1 MKQSKDFKSLPFL
14 QTAGIIFVLAAF
26 IVYCLRQCEKDPKPA
41 SGFIADKVNT
51 YKDNLNEQRAKIET
65 STKGK
70 DNTAYY
76 QSEIDRLNKAL
87 NIKEKDLLAITSI
100 NATLS
105 DSIKVK
111 QVTLDKERNK
121 VWNWEKKYESGSVI
135 KATMSEKDSIL
146 RPEIDIALQT
156 TDYVDKGGLF
166 KIPKYY
172 TDIYSPDQN
181 IKVNGVKTYRKE
193 TVVKT
198 KRIGIGVQFG
208 YGFGGNFKAAPYVG
222 VGVSYNLFTF

>member
-1 MKQSKDFKSLPFL
+1 M
-14 QTAGIIFVLAAF
+14 
-26 IVYCLRQCEKDPKPA
+26 QCSGDKKPA
-41 SGFIADKVNT
+41 SGFIADKINT
-51 YKDNLNEQRAKIET
+51 YRDKLNQERAKIET
-65 STKGK
+65 STGGEQ
-70 DNTAYY
+70 TAFYK
-76 QSEIDRLNKAL
+76 SEIERLKSAL
-87 NIKEKDLLAITSI
+87 GVKESQLIAVTNI
-100 NATLS
+100 NAKLE
-105 DSIKVK
+105 DSIKVTG
-111 QVTLDKERNK
+111 VTLDAERNK
-121 VWNWEKKYESGSVI
+121 VWEWQKKYESGSVV

-166 KIPKYY
+166 KSPKYY

-208 YGFGGNFKAAPYVG
+208 YGFGENFKAAPYVG
-222 VGVSYNLFTF
+222 VGISYNLFTF